1 MGVFDALRILLLFA
15 GGGALLFLFI
25 ILLLGLGQ
33 LFREALGGSGRGNPG
48 R

>member
-1 MGVFDALRILLLFA
+1 MGIFDALRILLLLT
-15 GGGALLFLFI
+15 GGSALLFLFI

-33 LFREALGGSGRGNPG
+33 LFREALGGLGRGNPG